1 MTGIRTENTAKPV
14 RPLSAGRN
22 QSPLLFGHGWF
33 ALQNA
38 EDPKC
43 FCFFRELCCSSTS
56 SSVFFFFFHS
66 ILKTAAALLCTTG
79 CTSPVLSIAVCRAL
93 SDMKLGLAALLC
105 LSSLVWLSE
114 CTPPT
119 CYSRA
124 LNLSK
129 EIKTL
134 LDKIHTFHRTVS
146 ESTFVAFLASWWH
159 QLFISTLMF
168 AGLQKTCA
176 EILPTIFLDV
186 HVSCYFFLKIFIF
199 FYCII
204 SQ

>member
-1 MTGIRTENTAKPV
+1 MTGSRTENTAKSI

-22 QSPLLFGHGWF
+22 QSPLLFRHGWF
-33 ALQNA
+33 ALHNA

-43 FCFFRELCCSSTS
+43 LFGGFLCELCCSSTS
-56 SSVFFFFFHS
+56 SYVGFFFS
-66 ILKTAAALLCTTG
+66 STLSLKQQPALLCTTWQAL
-79 CTSPVLSIAVCRAL
+79 PVQSCRAL

-124 LNLSK
+124 LDLSK
-129 EIKTL
+129 EIMTL
-134 LDKIHTFHRTVS
+134 LDKIHTSHRTVR
-146 ESTFVAFLASWWH
+146 ESKFVAFLASWCH
-159 QLFISTLMF
+159 QLFNSTLMF

-186 HVSCYFFLKIFIF
+186 HVSC
-199 FYCII
+199 
-204 SQ
+204 

>member
-1 MTGIRTENTAKPV
+1 MTGSRTENTAKSV

-22 QSPLLFGHGWF
+22 QSPLLFRHGWF
-33 ALQNA
+33 ALHNS

-43 FCFFRELCCSSTS
+43 LFGGFCVSCADPPRHPTCFFS
-56 SSVFFFFFHS
+56 FYS
-66 ILKTAAALLCTTG
+66 ILKTAAGPPLYYLTG
-79 CTSPVLSIAVCRAL
+79 STSPVLSIAVCRAL

-105 LSSLVWLSE
+105 LSSLVWRSE

-124 LNLSK
+124 LDLSK
-129 EIKTL
+129 EIMTL
-134 LDKIHTFHRTVS
+134 LDKIHTSHRTVRK
-146 ESTFVAFLASWWH
+146 STFEAFLASWCH
-159 QLFISTLMF
+159 QLFNSTLMF

-186 HVSCYFFLKIFIF
+186 HVSC
-199 FYCII
+199 
-204 SQ
+204 